1 MQRVRRSSH
10 ALRAVV
16 VADGYRF
23 AKYEGESIVTFVEN
37 PCKSAISANDCDPQA
52 GRVHVR
58 FIAMLKLLF
67 KFYGS

>member
-1 MQRVRRSSH
+1 MQRVRRSRP
-10 ALRAVV
+10 ALRGVV

-23 AKYEGESIVTFVEN
+23 AKYEGESIVTFVRN
-37 PCKSAISANDCDPQA
+37 PCKSAISANA
-52 GRVHVR
+52 GDQPAARVHVR